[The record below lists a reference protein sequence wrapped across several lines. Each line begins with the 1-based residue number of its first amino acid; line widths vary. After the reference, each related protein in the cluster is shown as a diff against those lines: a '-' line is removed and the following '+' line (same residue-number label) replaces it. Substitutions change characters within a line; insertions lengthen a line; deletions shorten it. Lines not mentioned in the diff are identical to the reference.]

1 MPVYGIPQSGS
12 NTAGQSK
19 NLTSLQP
26 GDPGMILWDG
36 TETPASGAASV
47 AFSRGP
53 AVGGGDNGTSF
64 DFTGVDAAAVV
75 DVQVSNLDV
84 DGDYYTVSGGLTP
97 DANGNI
103 AYTDQGRSAFYRAI
117 LTTYVSG
124 AMPKCVAKR

>member
-1 MPVYGIPQSGS
+1 MPAYGVNQSGS

-26 GDPGMILWDG
+26 GDSMTLWDG
-36 TETPASGAASV
+36 TETAAGGAASV

-53 AVGGGDNGTSF
+53 AVGGADNGTSF
-64 DFTGVDAAAVV
+64 DFTGMDAASVV

-84 DGDYYTVSGGLTP
+84 AADYITVSGGLTP
-97 DANGNI
+97 DANGNA
-103 AYTDQGRSAFYRAI
+103 AYTDIGRSAFYRVV

-124 AMPKCVAKR
+124 AMPKCVAQR

>member
-1 MPVYGIPQSGS
+1 MPAYGVKQSGP
-12 NTAGQSK
+12 NTDSSK

-26 GDPGMILWDG
+26 GDPGLTLWDG
-36 TETPASGAASV
+36 TETPLSGNASV

-53 AVGGGDNGTSF
+53 SVGGGDNGTSF
-64 DFTGVDAAAVV
+64 DFTGMDAASVV

-84 DGDYYTVSGGLTP
+84 AADYITVSGGLTP
-97 DANGNI
+97 DANGNA
-103 AYTDQGRSAFYRAI
+103 AYTDIGRSAFYRVV